1 MTKHPIAEPNDKRR
15 IYNRQNGLC
24 AYCGQHR
31 NIKYMTVDHI
41 IPLSKGGA
49 DDIGNLQ
56 CTCKLC
62 NRLKDNMLPHE
73 FTAFIRRMLKNS
85 IKIEKRARGG
95 GRMNG
100 QKGY

>member
-1 MTKHPIAEPNDKRR
+1 MTEHRVVEPHIKQAIHRKQNKR
-15 IYNRQNGLC
+15 C

-41 IPLSKGGA
+41 IPLSKGGT
-49 DDIGNLQ
+49 DDINNLQ

-62 NRLKDNMLPHE
+62 NRLKDNMMPHE

-95 GRMNG
+95 GRMDG

>member
-1 MTKHPIAEPNDKRR
+1 MTEHKLIAPHDKRR
-15 IYNRQNGLC
+15 IYDRQNGLC

-41 IPLSKGGA
+41 IPLSKGGT
-49 DDIGNLQ
+49 DDTENLQ

-73 FTAFIRRMLKNS
+73 FTLFIRGILENS
-85 IKIEKRARGG
+85 MRIEKGG
-95 GRMNG
+95 ATYCQDRLEI
-100 QKGY
+100 